1 MMTRKKRWLITFLIL
16 FIILGAVGGVFAYV
30 YFTTDLLKSNQ
41 TLFWEY
47 ASQNTKI
54 AQWLDTNWWE
64 RYQAK
69 KESNPYTDKGEVT
82 LSCQNIQDQEILNDM
97 KLTLTGS
104 SNRKEQKQSQVIQLK
119 KGENVYF
126 ELEYLKDKQKYAL
139 KSDEVVTKYV
149 SIENTKLKELGTKL
163 EIKNSQKSPDKIE
176 AINMQ
181 AWKQLP
187 QEEKQKIKS
196 LYQKVVKEQIPENHY
211 QKQKEVS
218 ILVEGQNHTVNQYTL
233 TLSEIEVSNVM
244 IKLLETTKDN
254 EQVISLLE
262 QMTNGSF
269 SSEQIQ
275 SYLEEMITNLK
286 KQEVTEKQAIE
297 ITVYEEAGKVIETV
311 LQTDNNKIEFILSE
325 STDKNKIVVN
335 QYQGEN
341 QLLTKWELEKPKN
354 LIQYVLTVH
363 FYEEGQEQEKVIAKL
378 EMSNDLNANS
388 LSSSF
393 VIGRNAQNHIVQ
405 ISYTNQKNFVNTV
418 EIESLDNTNSVVLN
432 QYTKEEAQ
440 NLISAI
446 QDRLEQVYTDKVATL
461 GLAGNPY
468 FAADVVITN
477 IRNLLKQQTSE
488 NQNQFDQQMIYAF
501 NSKFEVYK
509 NVEKNDKT
517 LLGILK
523 TLQDNNKNYEKD
535 ETKKVSLRINDIDYG
550 YLEDREVEKVVEE
563 IKKIGNNYQ
572 MNLLYH
578 DQTKRINV
586 VQLVIQNS

>member
-16 FIILGAVGGVFAYV
+16 FIILGALGGVFAYF

-54 AQWLDTNWWE
+54 EQWLDTNWWE

-176 AINMQ
+176 AINRQ

-187 QEEKQKIKS
+187 QEEKQKIKN
-196 LYQKVVKEQIPENHY
+196 LYQKVVKEQISENHY

-244 IKLLETTKDN
+244 IKLLETTKSN

-275 SYLEEMITNLK
+275 SYLEEMIANLK

-311 LQTDNNKIEFILSE
+311 LQTANNKIEFILSE

-354 LIQYVLTVH
+354 LIQYVLIVH
-363 FYEEGQEQEKVIAKL
+363 FYEGGQEHEKVIAKL

-550 YLEDREVEKVVEE
+550 YLENREVEKVVEE

-586 VQLVIQNS
+586 VQLVIQSS

>member
-341 QLLTKWELEKPKN
+341 QLLTKWELEKPKK